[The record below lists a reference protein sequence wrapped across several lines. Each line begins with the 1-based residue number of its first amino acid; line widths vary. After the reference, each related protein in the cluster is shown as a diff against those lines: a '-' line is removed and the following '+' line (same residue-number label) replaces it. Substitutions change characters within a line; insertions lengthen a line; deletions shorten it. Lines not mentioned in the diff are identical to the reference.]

1 LAIFGA
7 ESPESVISELL
18 APFSGEISAKM
29 GQISPQTAENGP
41 KSPQNAPKSP
51 QNGEIRP
58 KSAEMTE
65 KTVENARKWAEIG
78 LKIDNCRRFIA
89 RFWENS
95 AHSAV
100 IACVSG
106 DEGWRIPEFMLCEG
120 AERAL
125 KIAVLG
131 VLEPEIADL
140 EGARCVKIAVLGYL
154 KWFFVFLTLF

>member
-1 LAIFGA
+1 MIPYPI
-7 ESPESVISELL
+7 SSVSRHHPQKTRSENLRSL
-18 APFSGEISAKM
+18 RGW
-29 GQISPQTAENGP
+29 
-41 KSPQNAPKSP
+41 
-51 QNGEIRP
+51 
-58 KSAEMTE
+58 E
-65 KTVENARKWAEIG
+65 KTIG
-78 LKIDNCRRFIA
+78 
-89 RFWENS
+89 ENS

-106 DEGWRIPEFMLCEG
+106 DEGWRIPEFMLCER

-125 KIAVLG
+125 KIAILG